1 MFGISKPLR
10 RLRAFAIGSVAKLE
24 SSDIGV
30 FGWLA
35 AFASVVCVRDF
46 LETWS
51 TKNYGMMVST
61 EHVVTNF
68 VFYHTFLSYL
78 FPFLGLAVIIRW
90 FTGEKTSKIL
100 NFVLGLSM
108 MIFVAPTVDLA
119 IRALTAHST
128 PIVYDPAIG
137 LSTFGDVVKYW
148 LDFAFF

>member
-1 MFGISKPLR
+1 MKLIERFG
-10 RLRAFAIGSVAKLE
+10 AFAAKKVTELE
-24 SSDIGV
+24 ASEIGV

-51 TKNYGMMVST
+51 TKNYAIMAST
-61 EHVVTNF
+61 EHAVTNF

-78 FPFLGLAVIIRW
+78 FPFLGLAVVIRV

-100 NFVLGLSM
+100 NFVLGLSA
-108 MIFVAPTVDLA
+108 MIFIAPTVDL
-119 IRALTAHST
+119 IVRALTEHTT
-128 PIVYDPAIG
+128 PIVYDPVVGI
-137 LSTFGDVVKYW
+137 STVSDVLKYW